1 MAKRSP
7 TSTTKAADASWKT
20 SKKKTAKAPAKVG
33 EKKAAKA
40 PAKASEKKAAEVPA
54 KASAPTAV
62 ADAPLELRYTLAELP
77 SSQHRAG
84 LLGLALMVKWLGRQ
98 PPKDRRG
105 VCELASMDERGLV
118 LRIDRQG
125 LRDLFDQVYGATME
139 EDPRKKPYTDK
150 KTKAIKEPL
159 RIYEKVEEQI
169 VRGKP
174 KTTVVK
180 YYVYPRRVPKGAF
193 LVEQDEQADD
203 AGNGLWIKLW
213 RDVVWSVLRGVPA
226 TRKPFEDRADGPTTA
241 DADKAWDALA
251 KGDAAVD
258 LASTHYLGAQA
269 TTAENVPFRDR
280 ARTQFLLHFW
290 PYVAQIYVPTRHD
303 REGNEEHHGYAIA
316 VPDVASLRTMV
327 DELPLSLQGRDGA
340 KAGFVP
346 RGSLLSL
353 SLEGGLELLARLKQR
368 VKLRESMR
376 SRVADLVHGIDV
388 FHMKKEGNNVRV
400 LGVGRVEPD
409 EAMIDHY
416 WRVKGELWDRS
427 FKRQRLTNLI
437 AGRAWHDGFDR
448 LMCTSPWQSTIGG
461 KYFGHDA
468 RKTFE
473 EQDMSTETLE
483 AVIYKMVGIYI
494 GRKVKAKTQLEYEEA
509 KAQGKLKDYD
519 EAREKVARD
528 AFLAARSRTGADFV
542 DFFTSTLC
550 SVPQHIRESEY
561 ALVSRALLD
570 PAEIDKLRTLTMLA
584 LSARG

>member
-7 TSTTKAADASWKT
+7 EKTAKARKAPATDAQWKT
-20 SKKKTAKAPAKVG
+20 SKKAPKTLPAAVVEPARDSKKAPVG
-33 EKKAAKA
+33 GA
-40 PAKASEKKAAEVPA
+40 PV
-54 KASAPTAV
+54 
-62 ADAPLELRYTLAELP
+62 ELRYTLAELP

-84 LLGLALMVKWLGRQ
+84 LVGLALMVKWLGRQ

-105 VCELASMDERGLV
+105 VCELVSMDERELV

-125 LRDLFDQVYGATME
+125 LRDLFDQVYAATME
-139 EDPRKKPYTDK
+139 EDRRKKPYTDK
-150 KTKAIKEPL
+150 KTKAVKEPL
-159 RIYEKVEEQI
+159 RIDEEVEEQV

-174 KTTVVK
+174 KTTVIP
-180 YYVYPRRVPKGAF
+180 YYVYPRPVPKGAF
-193 LVEQDEQADD
+193 LVEQDEQVDD
-203 AGNGLWIKLW
+203 TGNGLWIKLW

-226 TRKPFEDRADGPTTA
+226 TRKPFEDRAAGPTTA

-280 ARTQFLLHFW
+280 ARHQFLLHFW
-290 PYVAQIYVPTRHD
+290 PYVAQIYVPTVHD
-303 REGNEEHHGYAIA
+303 REGKEEHHGHAIA

-346 RGSLLSL
+346 RGCLLSL
-353 SLEGGLELLARLKQR
+353 SLEGGLDLMARLRQR

-416 WRVKGELWDRS
+416 WRVKDQLWDRS
-427 FKRQRLTNLI
+427 FRRQRLTNLI
-437 AGRAWHDGFDR
+437 ARRAWWEGFDR
-448 LMCTSPWQSTIGG
+448 IMGTSPWQSTVGG

-483 AVIYKMVGIYI
+483 AVIYKIVGNYI

-509 KAQGKLKDYD
+509 KAAGKL
-519 EAREKVARD
+519 EAREEAKEKVARD

-550 SVPQHIRESEY
+550 SVPQHIKETEY
-561 ALVSRALLD
+561 AVIARALLE
-570 PAEIDKLRTLTMLA
+570 PAEVEKIRTLTMLA